1 MKLEL
6 EEQLLW
12 VHTSR
17 EIPWHWSVMHL
28 EVRWPCKIYD
38 IEWQIILMP
47 FILYSII
54 IYNFTSGIPP
64 PRLTWSRSGRL
75 IDDSFT
81 VLRNGTVRN
90 EIQFRTIDRS
100 FLHAEFTC
108 TATNTN
114 LSRPVTSTVHVDM
127 NCKFWHIF

>member
-1 MKLEL
+1 MIFTL
-6 EEQLLW
+6 
-12 VHTSR
+12 
-17 EIPWHWSVMHL
+17 
-28 EVRWPCKIYD
+28 
-38 IEWQIILMP
+38 P

-90 EIQFRTIDRS
+90 EIQFRAIDRS

-127 NCKFWHIF
+127 NCKF